1 MKQSQTAKTR
11 KYIEHGG
18 IKAIPHNV
26 KVDFLKNKFVYIML
40 IPIVIWYIIFC
51 YAPMGGLL
59 IAFENYVPRK
69 GILGSEWVGLNNFK
83 MFFDSPYFWRLLQNT
98 IALSLLETI
107 FTFPAPIIFALLINE
122 VKNKSFKKTVQTVS
136 YMPYFISAVVL
147 CSIVTD
153 FFEANGSIAH
163 LYGSIIHNP
172 SLNMIGDPKYFRFIY
187 IIMNLW
193 QGVGYGSII
202 YLSSLSGVSPELYE
216 AAALDG
222 ANRWKQTLHITLPG
236 IAPTI
241 IMMLIL
247 KMSTLLAVSTDKIL
261 LLYSPA
267 TYETADVIGTYVYRM
282 GIVGNSY
289 GLTSAIGLFNSVIG
303 TLLLII
309 TNNLSKKF
317 TETSIF

>member
-1 MKQSQTAKTR
+1 MKQSQTAKMR

-69 GILGSEWVGLNNFK
+69 GILGSQWVGLNNFK
-83 MFFDSPYFWRLLQNT
+83 MFFESPYFWRLLQNT
-98 IALSLLETI
+98 VILSLLETI

-122 VKNKSFKKTVQTVS
+122 VKNKGFKKTVQTVS

-172 SLNMIGDPKYFRFIY
+172 SLNMIGDSKYFRFIY

-282 GIVGNSY
+282 GIMGNSY